1 MIHSVSNMHLYEWN
15 IQECNVNLCFKILLV
30 WKVSLA
36 TKDLRTNDVEFG
48 GGEVYLLKDLVML
61 ITEECTN

>member
-15 IQECNVNLCFKILLV
+15 IQECNVNLCCKILLV

-48 GGEVYLLKDLVML
+48 GEGSIL
-61 ITEECTN
+61 TERFSNVNHRGVH